1 MEYHSEF
8 KSNLRD
14 QQPLGTSGKPLLPQA
29 SQSIKLQDRLKP
41 EKPRLSYA
49 DLHNEITGNE
59 KDIPPKSCHDLQKQW
74 TDNKAIKEDELVKYM
89 SNLPSYLERGE
100 NRREKV
106 LNVGVLDW
114 GRLEKWRYSHKQVP
128 DESSQNSP
136 SSSITSSSFWTD
148 GSSAPSSRGQSRSP
162 ARPRAHRPSLQSHLM
177 SSSIEGHSQ
186 EVKLFGGSI
195 GKFQDLKPSQSSI
208 LLGQE
213 KVIRTDQPFCST
225 AIKKEECRRK
235 DPDRKIDQ
243 ESTVIPNA
251 PICTKEKTKIQDG
264 EIKKRVEKLREPN
277 PNNFDQDVFGK
288 HKTVV
293 LLLPRDLPQKHHSA
307 VSQFSELTTSLG
319 RRSMEASQKSFSQS
333 SKENYHA
340 EVHSDIPHSCPLPC
354 EVDSEHSLLRQPGTL
369 DKRSVNVSSVTSH
382 PVPRSAKVGTSP
394 SKSRNLGEKR
404 STLMPTNT
412 TNEALKVL
420 DVKVSNVADEKV
432 RSSSPFRRL
441 NISLGKMSKSSS
453 SKEGLDTHRL
463 NSTCT
468 VAKSGTEKA
477 VASAFVDTSNTD
489 NLNTARARS
498 SPLRRLLDPLLKPK
512 AANCHHFVEPVERES
527 ITTVRASKNSNGQL
541 DSSGKLNL
549 DTPVQALLQVAIK
562 NGQPLFKF
570 AVDNDSNILAA
581 TMKKLNTT
589 GKGEYSTVYTFFT
602 IQVKKKNGSWINQ
615 GGKSKG
621 KGQDYISNVVAQ
633 MKVSDS
639 QFPNMLRQ
647 HCMDQF
653 SMREFVLFS
662 VDLRQADQQTF
673 DFQPNDELAAV
684 VIKFPKSINRGAAGD
699 RCQGNHYNDL
709 LEVGSKEQLPG
720 VECYSNTGENVQK
733 LPFVSMKNLVNAT
746 VILPSA
752 VHSIPSKGGPSSLI
766 ERWKSGGLCDCGGWD
781 LGCKLRILAN
791 QNQIS
796 NKLGSSKACSVT
808 DKFELFCQEGV
819 QVNQPFL
826 SLSQYKDGI
835 YSVEFSSPLSIL
847 QAFSICIA
855 VLDSKKACEL
865 SESSDF

>member
-8 KSNLRD
+8 KSDMRD

-49 DLHNEITGNE
+49 DLHNEITGDE
-59 KDIPPKSCHDLQKQW
+59 KDILPKSCHDLQKQW
-74 TDNKAIKEDELVKYM
+74 TDRKATKEDELVKYM

-100 NRREKV
+100 NQQEKV

-148 GSSAPSSRGQSRSP
+148 GSSAPSSRGQSCSP
-162 ARPRAHRPSLQSHLM
+162 AHPRTRRPSLQSHLM
-177 SSSIEGHSQ
+177 ASSIEGHSQ

-208 LLGQE
+208 LLGQA
-213 KVIRTDQPFCST
+213 KVIRTDPSFCSPV
-225 AIKKEECRRK
+225 IKKEECRRK
-235 DPDRKIDQ
+235 VPDQKIDQ
-243 ESTVIPNA
+243 ESRVIPNA
-251 PICTKEKTKIQDG
+251 PICTKEKAKIQDG

-319 RRSMEASQKSFSQS
+319 RRSMEASRKSFSQS
-333 SKENYHA
+333 SNENYHA

-354 EVDSEHSLLRQPGTL
+354 EVDSEHSLLRQPGTV
-369 DKRSVNVSSVTSH
+369 DKKSVNVSSVTSH
-382 PVPRSAKVGTSP
+382 PVPLSAKVGTSP

-404 STLMPTNT
+404 STSMPTNT
-412 TNEALKVL
+412 TNEPLKVL

-453 SKEGLDTHRL
+453 SKDGLDTHRL
-463 NSTCT
+463 NSKCA
-468 VAKSGTEKA
+468 VAKSGSEKA
-477 VASAFVDTSNTD
+477 AAFACLDTSNTD
-489 NLNTARARS
+489 NLNTSRARS

-527 ITTVRASKNSNGQL
+527 ITKVRASKNSSGQL
-541 DSSGKLNL
+541 DSSTVPSGKLNL

-589 GKGEYSTVYTFFT
+589 RKGEYSTVYTFFT

-621 KGQDYISNVVAQ
+621 K
-633 MKVSDS
+633 
-639 QFPNMLRQ
+639 
-647 HCMDQF
+647 DQF
-653 SMREFVLFS
+653 STREFVLFS

-684 VIKFPKSINRGAAGD
+684 VVNFPKSINRSATRDG
-699 RCQGNHYNDL
+699 CQSNHYNDL

-720 VECYSNTGENVQK
+720 VKCYSNTGENVQK
-733 LPFVSMKNLVNAT
+733 LPSVSMKNLVNAT

-752 VHSIPSKGGPSSLI
+752 AHSIPSKGGPSSLI

-791 QNQIS
+791 QNHIS

-835 YSVEFSSPLSIL
+835 YSVEFSSLLSIL

-855 VLDSKKACEL
+855 VLDSRKACEL

>member
-8 KSNLRD
+8 KSDMRD

-49 DLHNEITGNE
+49 DLHNEITGDE
-59 KDIPPKSCHDLQKQW
+59 KDILPKSCHDLQKQW
-74 TDNKAIKEDELVKYM
+74 TDRKATKEDELVKYM

-100 NRREKV
+100 NQQEKV

-162 ARPRAHRPSLQSHLM
+162 AHPRTRRPSLQSHLM
-177 SSSIEGHSQ
+177 ASSIEGHSQ

-208 LLGQE
+208 LLGQA
-213 KVIRTDQPFCST
+213 KVIRTDPPFCSPV
-225 AIKKEECRRK
+225 IKKEECRRK
-235 DPDRKIDQ
+235 DPDQKIDQ
-243 ESTVIPNA
+243 ESRVIPNA
-251 PICTKEKTKIQDG
+251 PICTKEKAKIQDG

-288 HKTVV
+288 HETVV

-319 RRSMEASQKSFSQS
+319 RRSMETSRKSFSQS
-333 SKENYHA
+333 SNENYHA

-354 EVDSEHSLLRQPGTL
+354 EVDSEHSLLRQPGTV
-369 DKRSVNVSSVTSH
+369 DKKSVNVSSVTSH
-382 PVPRSAKVGTSP
+382 PVPLSAKVGTSP

-404 STLMPTNT
+404 STSMPTNT
-412 TNEALKVL
+412 TNEPLKVL

-453 SKEGLDTHRL
+453 SKDGLDTHRL
-463 NSTCT
+463 NSKCA
-468 VAKSGTEKA
+468 VAKSGSEKA
-477 VASAFVDTSNTD
+477 AAFACLDTSNTD
-489 NLNTARARS
+489 NLNTSRARS

-512 AANCHHFVEPVERES
+512 AVNCHHFVEPVERES
-527 ITTVRASKNSNGQL
+527 ITKVRASKNSSGQL
-541 DSSGKLNL
+541 DSSTVPSGKLNL

-589 GKGEYSTVYTFFT
+589 RKGEYSTVYTFFT

-639 QFPNMLRQ
+639 QFPNMIRQ
-647 HCMDQF
+647 HCTDQF
-653 SMREFVLFS
+653 STREFVLFS

-684 VIKFPKSINRGAAGD
+684 VVNFPKSINRSATRDG
-699 RCQGNHYNDL
+699 CQSNHYNDL

-733 LPFVSMKNLVNAT
+733 LPSVSMKNLVNAT

-752 VHSIPSKGGPSSLI
+752 AHSIPSKGGPSSLI

-791 QNQIS
+791 QNHIS

-808 DKFELFCQEGV
+808 DKFELFCQV
-819 QVNQPFL
+819 LVFCLDNANVHC
-826 SLSQYKDGI
+826 I
-835 YSVEFSSPLSIL
+835 IL
-847 QAFSICIA
+847 VTSNT
-855 VLDSKKACEL
+855 K
-865 SESSDF
+865 